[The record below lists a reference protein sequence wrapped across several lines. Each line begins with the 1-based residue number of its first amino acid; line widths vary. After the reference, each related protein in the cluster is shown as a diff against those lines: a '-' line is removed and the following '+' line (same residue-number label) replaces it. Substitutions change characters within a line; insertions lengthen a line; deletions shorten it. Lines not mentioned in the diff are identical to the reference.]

1 MTVRWHQVTSTERK
15 LSGSGPQGS
24 TLGLLE
30 YLSQSNDNAQDI
42 PTYMKYKWL
51 DDLTVLEVI
60 NLLTIGISSYNI
72 RSHVPNDI
80 PVQNGFIEAGNL
92 KIQKNI
98 HSIAEWTEKKLMKLN
113 QRKSCGIILNF
124 TDNYQF
130 TSRIEIDSQPLKLV
144 SETKLLG
151 LILRSDMKWS
161 SNTEYS
167 VKRANA
173 RMELLRRLAHF
184 SAPVKDMVQVYIT
197 YIRSIL
203 EQSCVIWHSSL
214 TEEDSQKLERVQRNA
229 CRNILMKRISHM
241 EIPWKSYALTP

>member
-1 MTVRWHQVTSTERK
+1 M
-15 LSGSGPQGS
+15 
-24 TLGLLE
+24 
-30 YLSQSNDNAQDI
+30 
-42 PTYMKYKWL
+42 
-51 DDLTVLEVI
+51 
-60 NLLTIGISSYNI
+60 
-72 RSHVPNDI
+72 
-80 PVQNGFIEAGNL
+80 

-98 HSIAEWTEKKLMKLN
+98 HSIAEWTEKKLVKLN
-113 QRKSCGIILNF
+113 QRKSCGIIFNF

-161 SNTEYS
+161 SNTEYL

-214 TEEDSQKLERVQRNA
+214 TEEDSQKLERVQKNA
-229 CRNILMKRISHM
+229 CRNILMKSISHM
-241 EIPWKSYALTP
+241 EIPWISYALTP